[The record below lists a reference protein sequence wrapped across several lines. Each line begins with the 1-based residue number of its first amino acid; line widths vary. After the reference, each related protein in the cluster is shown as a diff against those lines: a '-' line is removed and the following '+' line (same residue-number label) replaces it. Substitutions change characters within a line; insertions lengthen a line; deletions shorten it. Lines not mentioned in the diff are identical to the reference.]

1 MADGRRIMDLLWGRG
16 RSSSRGPKP
25 GLDLEQIVRVAIEL
39 ADAEGLAAVSM
50 RRISERLAVGAMSL
64 YTYVPG
70 KTELLELMADR
81 VLARSVDP
89 VALAAADTW
98 RDTLEACA
106 RDQWEHHRRHPWTL
120 QLDASRG
127 TLGPNEITA
136 YERTLATVADLG
148 LPARDAVAMVDAVS
162 MFVRGAAQSTADA
175 APGVDATGKTELDWW
190 LEREPILGEVL
201 EPARFPVLTRL
212 AADGGFD
219 VPPDTPNYNLRF
231 AIDDFEFGLQR
242 LLDGFEAHV
251 ASMAGGRPSS
261 GRD

>member
-98 RDTLEACA
+98 RDALEACA

-136 YERTLATVADLG
+136 YERTLAAVADLG

-162 MFVRGAAQSTADA
+162 MFVRGAAQSAADA

-251 ASMAGGRPSS
+251 AAAAGGRPSS

>member
-98 RDTLEACA
+98 RDALEACA

-242 LLDGFEAHV
+242 LLDGFEAYV
-251 ASMAGGRPSS
+251 TSVAGGRPSS